1 VSFFLIE
8 SCTGWLLD
16 VYIEQDKAILWIK
29 SEDKKILKLID
40 SSYQPFFYI
49 LPRNEYDGCCL
60 FQTLSQQSMV
70 RKVIWEEN
78 KFTDLFKEGSKSK
91 LICIFPESVQ
101 YYNAFLKKLEKDARV
116 KQFFNTDLSHIQQY
130 LFHRLKIEPTSK
142 VEVEYDDGSR
152 LIKLTRV
159 NECEISPPPFSLL
172 YVNVYTLS
180 GKINPEEPVI
190 CIKSR
195 YEEDIR
201 DPPQQTAEEILFN
214 KGEEKNILEEFCSY
228 VLVRDPDIIVNLGG
242 GEGGGGDYST
252 TTTTTITILD
262 YLFSRTLKL
271 GLDLHLGREK
281 TVVVPISLLKHPGV
295 RWIEGRLSIS
305 NRRYHSSSAL
315 DKFGFAGL
323 IEMCRF
329 SFLTLDLAAKY
340 SINRLID
347 SRNCYELIQRGF
359 VVIAKNNN
367 KNKGSSNNN
376 HEHIRTIEEL
386 VSRDKG
392 GMIISPQIGL
402 HENVV
407 VLDYDSE
414 YANLIVNHNL
424 SYETVLSKGGQTN
437 KSQNKKG
444 LLPIVVEKYLKRRL
458 YFKSLLKRLPEDSKE
473 YLWCQQ
479 RIDSL
484 KNILVCLYGTTG
496 SLWNRYGNVLVFEE
510 INKLSREVLIKT
522 KDIVQKL
529 GYEVIYA
536 DTDSVFIKKETE
548 TITTPKEEYRKLV
561 DILRKETALPISI
574 EHNYKFLVLLP
585 LEASE
590 KIEVLKQYYGIT
602 YQGEL
607 VVRGIEARRRDIPKF
622 IKQFQTKLLYTLFFD
637 CKDVEDVINKGYENA
652 LLLVTKAIDKIMIG
666 SSSGVGEEK
675 EEEEGEDIT
684 QEDLVISKELGQ
696 DIEKYK
702 SLFPHV
708 CAAIQLGNK
717 SSNNGNSKYPSKG
730 DTIKYIYTD
739 SQHKNPLCRVM
750 PIEVSTQESSNEGGG
765 RGEEE
770 QRNEKEEQHDD
781 DKKKNNH
788 ATIIYDKEKY
798 REMILDAAETVLGY
812 FGFDRTVYGNKR
824 NKATRKWKWLLRDL
838 KEEREKDIQIETMEK

>member
-1 VSFFLIE
+1 LIA

-49 LPRNEYDGCCL
+49 LPRNEQDGHYL
-60 FQTLSQQSMV
+60 FHVISQQSLV

-101 YYNAFLKKLEKDARV
+101 YYNALLKKLEKDSRV
-116 KQFFNTDLSHIQQY
+116 KQFFNTDLSHIQRY
-130 LFHRLKIEPTSK
+130 LFYRLKIEPTSK
-142 VEVEYDDGSR
+142 VEVEYDGSR
-152 LIKLTRV
+152 LTKIVKV
-159 NECEISPPPFSLL
+159 NEAEISPPPFSLL

-180 GKINPEEPVI
+180 GNISSEDQVMMI
-190 CIKSR
+190 RTR
-195 YEEDIR
+195 YEEEDS
-201 DPPQQTAEEILFN
+201 QHENEETSFDN
-214 KGEEKNILEEFCSY
+214 KEEKKILEEFCNY
-228 VLVRDPDIIVNLGG
+228 VLVKDPDIIVSV
-242 GEGGGGDYST
+242 EGDYPT
-252 TTTTTITILD
+252 TMILD

-271 GLDLHLGREK
+271 SLDLHLGREK
-281 TVVVPISLLKHPGV
+281 TVVPTFLLKHPGV
-295 RWIEGRLSIS
+295 QWIEGRLSIS
-305 NRRYHSSSAL
+305 NRKYHSSSAL
-315 DKFGFAGL
+315 NKFGFAGL

-329 SFLTLDLAAKY
+329 SFLTLDLADKY

-347 SRNCYELIQRGF
+347 SRNCYELIQSGF
-359 VVIAKNNN
+359 VIVKNND
-367 KNKGSSNNN
+367 NKGSSSN

-392 GMIISPQIGL
+392 GMIISPQTGL
-402 HENVV
+402 HENVM

-424 SYETVLSKGGQTN
+424 SYETISKGEVS
-437 KSQNKKG
+437 KSQGKQG
-444 LLPIVVEKYLKRRL
+444 LLPMVVEKYLKRRL
-458 YFKSLLKRLPEDSKE
+458 YFKGLLKELSEESKE

-529 GYEVIYA
+529 GYELIYA
-536 DTDSVFIKKETE
+536 DTDSVFIKRNNGA
-548 TITTPKEEYRKLV
+548 ITTAREEYCKVV

-574 EHNYKFLVLLP
+574 EHNYKFLVLLS

-590 KIEVLKQYYGIT
+590 KIEALKQYYGIT

-607 VVRGIEARRRDIPKF
+607 VVRGIEARRHNIPRF
-622 IKQFQTKLLYTLFFD
+622 IKQFQTELLYTLFFD
-637 CKDVEDVINKGYENA
+637 CKGVEDVINKGYENA
-652 LLLVTKAIDKIMIG
+652 LLLVTKAVDKIMIG
-666 SSSGVGEEK
+666 SK
-675 EEEEGEDIT
+675 EEGDIT
-684 QEDLVISKELGQ
+684 QDDLVISKELGQ
-696 DIEKYK
+696 DIEKYR

-717 SSNNGNSKYPSKG
+717 SSSNGNSYKYPSKG

-739 SQHKNPLCRVM
+739 AQHKNPLCRVM
-750 PIEVSTQESSNEGGG
+750 LLEVTTQERSNGGEG
-765 RGEEE
+765 EK
-770 QRNEKEEQHDD
+770 RNEKKEDEG
-781 DKKKNNH
+781 KKKNNNN
-788 ATIIYDKEKY
+788 TTMIYDKEKY

-812 FGFDRTVYGNKR
+812 FGFDRTVYGNKG
-824 NKATRKWKWLLRDL
+824 NTATRKWKWLQDL